1 MKLLHLVPLA
11 SKNKIDFKKV
21 FFCNKNSK
29 NCSKERP
36 GSIEN
41 KTLKNEILIPID
53 ISKELDFYAD
63 FKYISFIKFSLS
75 HQKL

>member
-21 FFCNKNSK
+21 FFFNK

-63 FKYISFIKFSLS
+63 FKYISFINFSLS